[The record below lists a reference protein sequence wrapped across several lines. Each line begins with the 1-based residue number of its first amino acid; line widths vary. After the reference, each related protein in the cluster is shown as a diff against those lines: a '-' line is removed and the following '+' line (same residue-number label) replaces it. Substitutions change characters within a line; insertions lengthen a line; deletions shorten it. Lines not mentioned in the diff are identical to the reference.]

1 MADKFDLDEALEQ
14 LGSGQSL
21 TGEDGFLPPLF
32 KLLTDSALN
41 AEIDE
46 HIKESDTPN
55 RKNGKTRKTVKS
67 ASGSFELETPAR

>member
-1 MADKFDLDEALEQ
+1 MKHWSNSGLANPLQART
-14 LGSGQSL
+14 GSY
-21 TGEDGFLPPLF
+21 PPLF
-32 KLLTDSALN
+32 KLITDSALN

-46 HIKESDTPN
+46 HIKESDTLN